1 MILIFLPSTWLHST
15 SQFNCTVL
23 CSTVL
28 CSTVCAAGLLRS
40 SEPPA
45 VALSAASVFLDGDW
59 RRRSAA
65 TSAPTMYFFTSLL
78 TFWLPLPH
86 FRIPKSSQI
95 GITFKVGLM
104 QRFPLFR
111 IYSRPSADQKRG
123 HLLHLG
129 SKSGLCS
136 RQLLK
141 FTEREKCFL
150 FFSSS
155 SFTRWVLYWRATHW
169 TLSRAREQESEKLR
183 FSFSGTYFCDF

>member
-15 SQFNCTVL
+15 SQFNCVRCCAVLYCAVL

-141 FTEREKCFL
+141 FTEREKCFFV
-150 FFSSS
+150 FF
-155 SFTRWVLYWRATHW
+155 FFFFY
-169 TLSRAREQESEKLR
+169 TLGTLLARHSLDTEQGS
-183 FSFSGTYFCDF
+183 